1 MKISVYIPSYNQR
14 TYLIEAVE
22 SVLAQTLRPHQI
34 IILDDAST
42 DGSQEVIRGYAA
54 RYPGLITPIFHA
66 KNTGV
71 TRARIDALQAVTGD
85 YVSYVD
91 GDDRY
96 RPEKLE
102 REAQTLRE
110 HPNAALVYSN
120 VAYFTAEGETHRW
133 LPDDYTPPQGDI
145 LWQTLARAFPRRN
158 IFRMEL
164 VHYPRWKDI
173 GFHDEALS
181 IYEDWEMRIRLT
193 QHLRACYCPRTLSEV
208 RLHGRG
214 LSSGQ
219 SERHLEALD
228 YIRRKHAATIR
239 QLPWPQRTRVR
250 AGLRTWEG
258 KLYRGYARRIAGDR
272 PAHKW
277 PALRAYLKALFLD
290 PTSPKPAVLRDILR
304 SSSSPGRRL

>member
-1 MKISVYIPSYNQR
+1 MKISVYIPSYNQKA
-14 TYLIEAVE
+14 YLIEALE

-34 IILDDAST
+34 IIADDAST
-42 DGSQEVIRGYAA
+42 DGSRDVIRGYAA
-54 RYPGLITPIFHA
+54 RYPGLITPILHT

-71 TRARIDALQAVTGD
+71 TRTRIDALQAVTGD

-110 HPNAALVYSN
+110 HPNAGLVYSN
-120 VAYFTAEGETHRW
+120 VAYFAPEGESHRW
-133 LPDDYTPPQGDI
+133 LPDSYSPPQGSI

-164 VHYPRWKDI
+164 VHYPRWKNI
-173 GFHDEALS
+173 GFHDEALP

-193 QHLRACYCPRTLSEV
+193 QHLRACYCPKTLSEV

-214 LSSGQ
+214 LSSMP
-219 SERHLEALD
+219 SKRHLEALN
-228 YIRRKHAATIR
+228 YIRQKHAATMR
-239 QLPWPQRTRVR
+239 QLPCSQRLRVWT
-250 AGLRTWEG
+250 GLRTWEG
-258 KLYRGYARRIAGDR
+258 KLYRGYARQLAGIH

-277 PALRAYLKALFLD
+277 PALRAYLKALSLD
-290 PTSPKPAVLRDILR
+290 PTSPKPAVLWKILR
-304 SSSSPGRRL
+304 LPSPGRRL